1 MVFTNHKPLVFAFHK
16 TTDPWSP
23 RQQRHLAS
31 ISEYTTDVQHIS
43 GKENFVADAL
53 SRSTINAVHSEL
65 AIDFAAM
72 AAAQL
77 DDADIATYK
86 TCTTGLNLQ
95 PVPFG
100 AAEVTLLCDVSTG
113 RPRPLV
119 PATFRRAVFDVV
131 HNLSHPSIQSTKTLI
146 AAKFVWP
153 GLQRQVGL
161 WARTC
166 VACQRAKIQRH
177 TRAPLQTFSVPHR
190 HFDHINID
198 LVGPLPILHSH
209 TMLFTIVDRFTR
221 WPEAIPMSGDT
232 SAAACARILLSQW
245 ISRFGLPADI
255 SSDRGSQF
263 TSQLWTELA
272 RLLGTALHHTT
283 AYHPQANGLV
293 ERFHR
298 QLKSSLRARLR
309 SPQWSDELPW
319 IMLGIRTTPKEDLG
333 ASSAE
338 LVYGYPLTVPSD
350 FLATSSLAKTPAMLL
365 PTLQDTV

>member
-1 MVFTNHKPLVFAFHK
+1 MLPQRAKRSWSLGLLTWNQLLLKQRTFWHKPLCSSILEWLLRRPSPPMPLTLPSAVFCNSWWVVFGNLLHFSAANFGHRSAGGAPFDRELLAIHLTIRHFRYYLEGRHFVVFTEHKPLAFAFHK

-31 ISEYTTDVQHIS
+31 ISEYTTDVQHTS

-86 TCTTGLNLQ
+86 TCTTGLSLQ

-131 HNLSHPSIQSTKTLI
+131 HNPSHPSIRSTKTLI

-153 GLQRQVGL
+153 GLQRQVG
-161 WARTC
+161 
-166 VACQRAKIQRH
+166 
-177 TRAPLQTFSVPHR
+177 F
-190 HFDHINID
+190 
-198 LVGPLPILHSH
+198 VGSH
-209 TMLFTIVDRFTR
+209 VR
-221 WPEAIPMSGDT
+221 
-232 SAAACARILLSQW
+232 C
-245 ISRFGLPADI
+245 
-255 SSDRGSQF
+255 
-263 TSQLWTELA
+263 
-272 RLLGTALHHTT
+272 
-283 AYHPQANGLV
+283 
-293 ERFHR
+293 
-298 QLKSSLRARLR
+298 
-309 SPQWSDELPW
+309 
-319 IMLGIRTTPKEDLG
+319 
-333 ASSAE
+333 
-338 LVYGYPLTVPSD
+338 
-350 FLATSSLAKTPAMLL
+350 L
-365 PTLQDTV
+365 PTCQDSTSH